1 MKKKT
6 VCTKQN
12 LTTTTIADLV
22 TLRKKK
28 NRKTIPGRRNNMSCH
43 TDSPPSYQEATT
55 SKRGQMSQS
64 ASSCVV
70 ISCPFTTQSPST
82 SVNRIEDKMMNPQY
96 PHSRTGSKSVSTNR
110 PLVPF
115 GRTGRRRDVRP
126 IQPDLNHG
134 LTTDPSN
141 RTRQRQRVV
150 CRHGCGC
157 FDLLLSFFG
166 P

>member
-1 MKKKT
+1 
-6 VCTKQN
+6 
-12 LTTTTIADLV
+12 
-22 TLRKKK
+22 
-28 NRKTIPGRRNNMSCH
+28 MSCH

-70 ISCPFTTQSPST
+70 ISCPFTSPSDT
-82 SVNRIEDKMMNPQY
+82 SVHRIEDKMMNPQY
-96 PHSRTGSKSVSTNR
+96 PHSSRTGSKSVSTNR

-115 GRTGRRRDVRP
+115 GRTGRRRAVRP

-134 LTTDPSN
+134 LTTTDPSN